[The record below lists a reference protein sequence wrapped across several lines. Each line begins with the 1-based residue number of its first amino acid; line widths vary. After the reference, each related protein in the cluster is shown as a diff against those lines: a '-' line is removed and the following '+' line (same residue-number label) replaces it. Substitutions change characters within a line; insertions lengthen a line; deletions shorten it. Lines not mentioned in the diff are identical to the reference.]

1 MKYIKGKVVISK
13 KLTGNDIT
21 IYLQLDD
28 KTYYYFN
35 YKRGLMQVYSSMED
49 FNTIITE
56 TKKDETKF
64 KGTKEQVE
72 YQYMLGTEKLV
83 TSFKSAFM
91 K

>member
-1 MKYIKGKVVISK
+1 
-13 KLTGNDIT
+13 
-21 IYLQLDD
+21 
-28 KTYYYFN
+28 
-35 YKRGLMQVYSSMED
+35 MQVYSSMEE

-56 TKKDETKF
+56 TKKDDTKF

-91 K
+91 Q